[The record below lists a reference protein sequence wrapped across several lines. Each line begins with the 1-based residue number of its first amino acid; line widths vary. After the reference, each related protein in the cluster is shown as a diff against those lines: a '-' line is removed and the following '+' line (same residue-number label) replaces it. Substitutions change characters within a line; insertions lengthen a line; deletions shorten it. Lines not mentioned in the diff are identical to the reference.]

1 MADEY
6 LWDRS
11 GEADPEVER
20 LEKLLSRY
28 RFKPGRKRRSSMP
41 VVFALAA
48 GLLLAAGLA
57 YVMYVKNTS
66 AWQMAGHRIAVGQT
80 IETGSQKGA
89 QIDASDFGQVEL
101 DPNSRLQILPSA
113 RGNQQFALRRG
124 TIHALIWAPP
134 SRFMVETPSARTID
148 LGCAYTLTV
157 LSDNSGLLK
166 VQTGWVAFQAGP
178 LESFIPAGA
187 ACRTK
192 PGRGPGLPYFEDS
205 SSSFQAAVSGFER
218 SGERSDLEAIVRD
231 ARRQDAL
238 TLWHLIV
245 RTSGADRQRVVQRF
259 ASLVPGADV
268 AGLEAGNR
276 TAIDNAWNLL
286 GLGQTEWWRTWK
298 HAWQPQG

>member
-1 MADEY
+1 MPDEY

-11 GEADPEVER
+11 GEGDPEVER

-28 RFKPGRKRRSSMP
+28 RLKPGRPRRSSMSA
-41 VVFALAA
+41 VLALAA
-48 GLLLAAGLA
+48 GLLLAAGVA

-66 AWQMAGHRIAVGQT
+66 AWQMAGHRIAVGET

-89 QIDASDFGQVEL
+89 QIDASEFGQVEL
-101 DPNSRLQILPSA
+101 DPNSRLQILPSGG
-113 RGNQQFALRRG
+113 GNQQVALRRG
-124 TIHALIWAPP
+124 TMHALIWAPP
-134 SRFMVETPSARTID
+134 SHFVVETPSAKTID

-157 LSDNSGLLK
+157 LSDDSGLLK

-192 PGRGPGLPYFEDS
+192 PGQGPGLPYFEDS
-205 SSSFQAAVSGFER
+205 SSSFQAAIVSFDRAGV
-218 SGERSDLEAIVRD
+218 RSDLENIVRD

-245 RTSGADRQRVVQRF
+245 RTSGADRQYVAERF
-259 ASLVPGADV
+259 ASLVPGV
-268 AGLEAGNR
+268 YIAGLETGNR

-286 GLGQTEWWRTWK
+286 GLGRTEWWRTWK
-298 HAWQPQG
+298 HAWQT